1 MNQFF
6 DLSGKTA
13 IVTGAGSGI
22 GQAIAKR
29 FTAAGAHV
37 AIWELNADGAANTL
51 AQIDAAAAASTNG
64 NEQGAAPGSAEIYA
78 VNVADAGAVD
88 AAFAEL
94 KERRGRV
101 DIMVNNAGIA
111 SVGTV
116 EETSPEEMDRVYKV
130 NIAGVANGLR
140 AAAPRMAEQ
149 GGGVILNLASIA
161 SLIGIKDRFAY
172 SASKGAVLTMT
183 YSVAIDYAKKGVR
196 CNCMCPA
203 RIHTPFVDGF
213 LQDNYPDNKDE
224 MFQSLSEYQPIG
236 RMGKPEE
243 VAALAH
249 YLCSDDASFLTGAA
263 YPIDGGVCVMPGF

>member
-1 MNQFF
+1 MTSFF

-29 FTAAGAHV
+29 FAAAGAHV
-37 AIWELNADGAANTL
+37 AIWELNADGAADTL
-51 AQIDAAAAASTNG
+51 AQIDAAAKEHAASANG
-64 NEQGAAPGSAEIYA
+64 SPAHGGAEIYA
-78 VNVADAGAVD
+78 VDVTDAGAVD
-88 AAFAEL
+88 AAYAEL
-94 KERRGRV
+94 QERRGKI

-116 EETSPEEMDRVYKV
+116 EQTSPEELDRVCKV

-140 AAAPRMAEQ
+140 AAAPRMAKQ
-149 GGGVILNLASIA
+149 GGGVLLNLASIA
-161 SLIGIKDRFAY
+161 SLIGLKDRFAY

-183 YSVAIDYAKKGVR
+183 YSVAMDYAEKGVR

-203 RIHTPFVDGF
+203 RIHTPFVDGY

-224 MFQSLSEYQPIG
+224 MFKALSEYQPVG

>member
-1 MNQFF
+1 MTAFF

-29 FTAAGAHV
+29 FAAAGAHV
-37 AIWELNADGAANTL
+37 AIWEMNADGAASTL
-51 AQIDAAAAASTNG
+51 AQIDAASNEGAAS
-64 NEQGAAPGSAEIYA
+64 GSAEIYA
-78 VNVADAGAVD
+78 VDVTDAGAVD

-94 KERRGRV
+94 QERRGKI

-116 EETSPEEMDRVYKV
+116 EQTSPEELERVLKV
-130 NIAGVANGLR
+130 NVSGVANGLR

-161 SLIGIKDRFAY
+161 SLIGLKDRFAY

-183 YSVAIDYAKKGVR
+183 YSVAMDYADKGVR

-203 RIHTPFVDGF
+203 RIHTPFVDGY

-224 MFQSLSEYQPIG
+224 MFKQLSEYQPIG

-263 YPIDGGVCVMPGF
+263 YPIDGGVCVMPGY